1 MVRTMIRT
9 PIGKYDADI
18 LMSRTGLCRKPT
30 RIGTRRVMVDGV
42 VYPSVQVAATSIGA
56 LRTSLRKALVKGEPS
71 FQGHE
76 ISYCKEE

>member
-1 MVRTMIRT
+1 MIRT

-18 LMSRTGLCRKPT
+18 LMSRTGLCEKPV
-30 RIGTRRVMVDGV
+30 RRDTRRVVVDGV
-42 VYPSVQVAATSIGA
+42 TYPSVQVAATSIGA

-76 ISYCKEE
+76 VGYCEEE